1 MTVGH
6 SGLKLAAA
14 AAFMGGTLLL
24 GTGGTLAQNNCPGVS
39 AQQCTDFCAA
49 EGTTVASCEKTGPTP
64 DCVCAETKK
73 EGVKGNAFGTATQE
87 SAEGQG
93 NLGNKTEPQ
102 PCEGNQGQCKQQ

>member
-1 MTVGH
+1 MFIGG

-14 AAFMGGTLLL
+14 AAFWCGTLLL
-24 GTGGTLAQNNCPGVS
+24 GTGGALAQNNCPGVS
-39 AQQCTDFCAA
+39 AQQCTDFCGAA
-49 EGTTVASCEKTGPTP
+49 GVATCEKTGPTP

-87 SAEGQG
+87 SVEGQG
-93 NLGNKTEPQ
+93 NLENKPEPQ